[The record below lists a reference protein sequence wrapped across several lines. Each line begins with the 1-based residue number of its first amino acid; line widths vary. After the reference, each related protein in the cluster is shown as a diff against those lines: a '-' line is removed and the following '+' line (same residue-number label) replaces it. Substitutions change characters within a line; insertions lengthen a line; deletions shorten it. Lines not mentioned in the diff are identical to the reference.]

1 MSHPQTREQFL
12 RNRILDRYPSL
23 RQFAIQND
31 IPYSS
36 VLTMLERGIGGASFD
51 TVMHLCHALE
61 MDPYTLYQHRP

>member
-1 MSHPQTREQFL
+1 MNTGTKGKREQLL
-12 RNRILDRYPSL
+12 RNRILDNYTSL

-61 MDPYTLYQHRP
+61 MDPMELYEK